1 MERKDVLQ
9 ARLNYRSGEHES
21 KGLVRVLSPANDFIP
36 PRGRDERTDCRE
48 RKGKKDSV
56 EREAKEG
63 ATPRK

>member
-9 ARLNYRSGEHES
+9 ARLNYRSGE
-21 KGLVRVLSPANDFIP
+21 GLVRVLSPANDFIP
-36 PRGRDERTDCRE
+36 PRGREERTDCRE